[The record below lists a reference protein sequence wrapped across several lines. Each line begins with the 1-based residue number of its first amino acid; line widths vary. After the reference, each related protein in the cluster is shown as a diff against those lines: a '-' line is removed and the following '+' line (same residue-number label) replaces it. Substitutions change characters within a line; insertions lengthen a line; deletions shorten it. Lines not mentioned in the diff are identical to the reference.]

1 MLDFR
6 SDTVTKPTKGM
17 KEAMFSAP
25 VGDDVYEEDESVN
38 ALQEKIAA
46 LFGKEAALFC
56 PSGTMSNQLA
66 LRALTRPGE
75 EVICH
80 SGAHVYKYEGGG
92 LSANSGLS
100 VRTLE
105 ADFGILTPQML
116 ENNINPDDVHFPAST
131 VLVIENT
138 VNRGGGAV
146 YSRAETA
153 ALSAKCRERGLFFH
167 LDGARIFNALVY
179 SKISP
184 AEYGQYFDSISICLS
199 KGLGCP
205 VGSLL
210 TGTKAMIKRAKKL
223 RKMTGGGMRQAG
235 FLAAAGIYALDNH
248 VERLAQDH
256 DLAARTADVLRKKD
270 FIADIY
276 PVKTNIVIFEL
287 DTTENADKFADLM
300 QKSGILLN
308 KIEPK
313 KFRIVTH
320 LDCPNDADDI
330 LRTVLDKF

>member
-1 MLDFR
+1 
-6 SDTVTKPTKGM
+6 
-17 KEAMFSAP
+17 
-25 VGDDVYEEDESVN
+25 
-38 ALQEKIAA
+38 
-46 LFGKEAALFC
+46 
-56 PSGTMSNQLA
+56 
-66 LRALTRPGE
+66 
-75 EVICH
+75 
-80 SGAHVYKYEGGG
+80 VYKYEGGG

-100 VRTLE
+100 VRTLD
-105 ADFGILTPQML
+105 APFGILTPSML

-146 YSRAETA
+146 YSLAETA

-167 LDGARIFNALVY
+167 LDGARIFNALLCL
-179 SKISP
+179 KISP
-184 AEYGQYFDSISICLS
+184 ADYGQYFDSISVCLS

-210 TGTKAMIKRAKKL
+210 LGTNAMIKQAKRL

-248 VERLAQDH
+248 VERLALDH
-256 DLAARTADVLRKKD
+256 DLARRTAEVLRKKD

-287 DTTENADKFADLM
+287 DSLENAEKFADLM
-300 QKSGILLN
+300 HKSDILLN
-308 KIEPK
+308 RIEPK

-320 LDCPNDADDI
+320 LDCPNDSDDV
-330 LRTVLDKF
+330 LRRALEKF